1 MSKLSILEQLGFSKT
16 PEIETKQSS
25 YNSQEII
32 AQLFPV
38 RDSQTLTEIVTMQNS
53 NEENQS
59 SPRNTETIEWVTS
72 NDQTQETVSLFG
84 GQLVV
89 PRS

>member
-16 PEIETKQSS
+16 PEIETKELS
-25 YNSQEII
+25 YNSQDIM